1 VTVEVYT
8 EAKPFEL
15 WPLVPASIQAIM
27 PNVTWNRARLHQL
40 ALPVRDIPVR
50 ELRWQL
56 DLPWWRH
63 ADRVFAITPNQVRAD
78 PERFAVQWWRMLD
91 ADLEFPINLL
101 ERDGRLVLLDGF
113 HRLLKADMLEMPTI
127 AARVVDAAH
136 FAQILERA

>member
-27 PNVTWNRARLHQL
+27 PNVTWNRERLHQL
-40 ALPVRDIPVR
+40 ALPVRDIAVR

-56 DLPWWRH
+56 DLPWWRYGE
-63 ADRVFAITPNQVRAD
+63 RVFAITPNQVRDD

-127 AARVVDAAH
+127 AARVVDADH
-136 FAQILERA
+136 FSQILERA